1 MASASDWDEVVG
13 LAVAVRRSKL
23 GLTQLVLAQAAGIH
37 RNYLADVERGQKS
50 PTMGVVYALC
60 VALDC
65 SPEKLVKQAVGY
77 LTDEEKRRE
86 AVEALPPRRPGRPK
100 RAAAG

>member
-1 MASASDWDEVVG
+1 MASASDWDEAVG
-13 LAVAVRRSKL
+13 LAVAVRRTKL
-23 GLTQLVLAQAAGIH
+23 GLTQVMLAGAAGIH

-50 PTMGVVYALC
+50 ATMGVFYALC

-77 LTDEEKRRE
+77 LSDEGKRRE
-86 AVEALPPRRPGRPK
+86 ALEGLPPRRPGRPRK
-100 RAAAG
+100 VVV